1 MQSTLAGKSIE
12 QDLSELRSRLVPD
25 SVITLDD
32 WELEN
37 DDVDHDDAGSE
48 AGCAGRAGSSA
59 GSYGGLGA

>member
-12 QDLSELRSRLVPD
+12 QDLSILVPD

-37 DDVDHDDAGSE
+37 DDVDGERLMQVAVGE
-48 AGCAGRAGSSA
+48 AADLVCKAPWQVNP
-59 GSYGGLGA
+59 